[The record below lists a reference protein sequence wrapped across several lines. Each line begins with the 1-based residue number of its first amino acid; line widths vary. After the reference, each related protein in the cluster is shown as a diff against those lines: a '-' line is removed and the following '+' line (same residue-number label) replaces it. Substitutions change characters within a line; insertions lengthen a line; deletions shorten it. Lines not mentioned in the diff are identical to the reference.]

1 MTSTELAVVAALGA
15 SALTALASL
24 GVMWLQ
30 HWLQG
35 RADDRSAL
43 AASARELLS
52 RSLAVAMRAKTLG
65 DTMKFRS
72 GLKEGWDVAFRHRKL
87 VDPLELHD
95 WMVQD
100 LAPLNAALAE
110 IWTRDDQE
118 GVRLAN
124 DVVQKC
130 ANLMGVSTA
139 REQADGWERLR
150 VWAAGE
156 RWTTETTKA
165 YDDAMRELV
174 RARKDYADHVRAR
187 FGLDAVELF
196 TSADADDKPKRA
208 ELPASAEE

>member
-1 MTSTELAVVAALGA
+1 M
-15 SALTALASL
+15 
-24 GVMWLQ
+24 
-30 HWLQG
+30 
-35 RADDRSAL
+35 
-43 AASARELLS
+43 
-52 RSLAVAMRAKTLG
+52 
-65 DTMKFRS
+65 
-72 GLKEGWDVAFRHRKL
+72 AFRHRKL

-100 LAPLNAALAE
+100 LASLNAALSE

-130 ANLMGVSTA
+130 ANLMGASTA
-139 REQADGWERLR
+139 RQTADGWERLR

-156 RWTTETTKA
+156 RWTPEMTKA

-174 RARKDYADHVRAR
+174 HARKRYADHVRTR

-196 TSADADDKPKRA
+196 TSGEAGDKPKA
-208 ELPASAEE
+208 IEGDPSVPLPGLLASAEE